1 MYINNFI
8 NYLKTDNKSENTL
21 IAYEN
26 DLKQMIGFINKSEA
40 EIKLADLNK
49 WKESMNHYSS
59 ATKSRKITVTKEY
72 FKYLQENE
80 IVNTNPCKYFHNVKV
95 TNKEKTP
102 LKDYE
107 VRNMIDNARSYRNKA
122 IIITLTA
129 TGMRISEL
137 ANIKLNEYINREE
150 NILTITGKG
159 NKTRRIGLA
168 DEVCEYIDKYIQRE
182 RHDNPIKSNSEYLF
196 VSNQGNKID
205 RNVVGAMLKNIA
217 QRSKIAN
224 WKEISPHYF
233 RTTFA
238 TMQLNNNT
246 PLEVVQKQLGHS
258 KITTTLIYA
267 KVADERI
274 INSMA
279 KLNF

>member
-26 DLKQMIGFINKSEA
+26 DLKQMIGFINKNET

-49 WKESMNHYSS
+49 WKESMSGYSS

-80 IVNTNPCKYFHNVKV
+80 IVNNNPCKYFHNVKV

-107 VRNMIDNARSYRNKA
+107 VRNMIDNARSYRDKA

-182 RHDNPIKSNSEYLF
+182 RHDSPLKSNSEYLF